1 MAKNCS
7 QCGRRIRFSE
17 PWEMIEGGVFCQDCA
32 EKYRARQEEEVRRHR
47 DAEQRILQA
56 KRDGII
62 EAVQTELAGK
72 TSTRSDPKY
81 AAKLEAL
88 RDLVSKGTLTTSEF
102 DALKLTL
109 LQHWSQSGPHDPH
122 GRFAGMYEQAK
133 ELISRCLVAP
143 ATVKYPPLDPTMIIF
158 VDCES
163 NQLVINIYVDSQNSY
178 SAMVRSQFRAKFDV
192 ETDKCL
198 GLSVFQDVNPPM
210 QKMEWGPYVLE

>member
-1 MAKNCS
+1 MVKNCS

-17 PWEMIEGGVFCQDCA
+17 PWEMIEGDVFCQDCA
-32 EKYRARQEEEVRRHR
+32 EKYRVRQEEETGRHR
-47 DAEQRILQA
+47 DR
-56 KRDGII
+56 II
-62 EAVQTELAGK
+62 EAVRMELARK
-72 TSTRSDPKY
+72 TPIDCDPKY

-88 RDLVSKGTLTTSEF
+88 RDLVNEGTLTTSEF

-109 LQHWSQSGPHDPH
+109 LQHWSQSGPHNPQH

-143 ATVKYPPLDPTMIIF
+143 ATAQYPPLDFTMIIF
-158 VDCES
+158 VDCEN
-163 NQLVINIYVDSQNSY
+163 NQFVINTYVDSQARS
-178 SAMVRSQFRAKFDV
+178 SALLRSQFRAKFDL